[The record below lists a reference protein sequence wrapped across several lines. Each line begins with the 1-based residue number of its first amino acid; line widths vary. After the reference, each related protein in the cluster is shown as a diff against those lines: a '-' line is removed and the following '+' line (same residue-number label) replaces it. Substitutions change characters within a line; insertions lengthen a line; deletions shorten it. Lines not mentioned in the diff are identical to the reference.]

1 MKKLLLVILTIIA
14 FQTSSAFYIWQDF
27 DNPKMPPA
35 GWTLFTTNYFN
46 FDWTVMCS
54 GYGLGYG
61 SAKADMSDANTGL
74 TFDMITPQFTAAV
87 SGDSLIFDHAYATYG
102 TANDQL
108 KIWYSTDG
116 GSTWTQFVLLNGGA
130 SGELTTA
137 PPTGQ
142 AFVPT
147 PAQWGTKRYVLP
159 LGTNKI
165 KFSAISAYGN
175 NLYLDNIKIG
185 TRYSN
190 DVGSSGTKRLLK
202 AITPGSIDT
211 PKVFVRNFG
220 NTTQSF

>member
-1 MKKLLLVILTIIA
+1 MKKLLLVILQSLRFRHQAHFTSGRILIIRKCRLRDGR
-14 FQTSSAFYIWQDF
+14 YIQQIILI
-27 DNPKMPPA
+27 
-35 GWTLFTTNYFN
+35 GTGLL
-46 FDWTVMCS
+46 MCS

-61 SAKADMSDANTGL
+61 SVKADMSDANTGL
-74 TFDMITPQFTAAV
+74 TFDIITPQFTAAV
-87 SGDSLIFDHAYATYG
+87 SGDSLIFDHAYATYSG

-116 GSTWTQFVLLNGGA
+116 GSTWTQLVLLNGGA

-147 PAQWGTKRYVLP
+147 PAQWATKRFALP
-159 LGTNKI
+159 LGTNKL

-190 DVGSSGTKRLLK
+190 DVGSIGYKKIFKSNYTRTALILQKY
-202 AITPGSIDT
+202 S
-211 PKVFVRNFG
+211 
-220 NTTQSF
+220 